1 MDLYVGVQF
10 ALGALGYWEAGGGSK
25 RSSWE
30 QEWGCFPVG
39 GTISA
44 ILPAPSPPPPA
55 ESRYLWQV
63 AEVFVLNGIVG
74 AVQEFQEVARQE
86 MECIGCGQLREE
98 FLLLRLVVQDF
109 CLWVAEEKKSRRF
122 RRSLQL
128 PQPSISP
135 EP

>member
-1 MDLYVGVQF
+1 M
-10 ALGALGYWEAGGGSK
+10 LGYSLPWVPWDIGRLGEGVKGVHGNKSGAASQWE
-25 RSSWE
+25 E
-30 QEWGCFPVG
+30 QFQ
-39 GTISA
+39 
-44 ILPAPSPPPPA
+44 PSYQLLATPPPA